1 MDDLRITLEIAAGRR
16 GSMRYHPH
24 KGNEHVLYGQALD
37 EILRLDALISH
48 LTIGTN
54 PHDD

>member
-24 KGNEHVLYGQALD
+24 AGNEHVLYARALD
-37 EILRLDALISH
+37 EILRLDALVEE
-48 LTIGTN
+48 LTN
-54 PHDD
+54 RPA